1 MGFKKVTV
9 ASIDFIIE
17 VRFIEVIVGITRADE

>member
-1 MGFKKVTV
+1 MGFKKVTA

-17 VRFIEVIVGITRADE
+17 VCFIEVIVGITRADE